1 MTDIFQVCGPQC
13 QSKEKKHTSLGMMRH
28 SDKKQKKRRRK
39 KEEKGIC
46 VRHYYNKGMCMIKN
60 KKKKKNNLKV
70 FEGEKN
76 ILAKFSKMPSTL
88 GLALLGLSSIAWD

>member
-1 MTDIFQVCGPQC
+1 VSEQR
-13 QSKEKKHTSLGMMRH
+13 EKKHQLRYDETQR
-28 SDKKQKKRRRK
+28 QKKKTK
-39 KEEKGIC
+39 KKREKKEKGIC
-46 VRHYYNKGMCMIKN
+46 VRHYYNKGMCMIN

>member
-1 MTDIFQVCGPQC
+1 
-13 QSKEKKHTSLGMMRH
+13 MMRH
-28 SDKKQKKRRRK
+28 SDKKKKTEKKREK
-39 KEEKGIC
+39 KEKGIC

-70 FEGEKN
+70 SEGEKN

-88 GLALLGLSSIAWD
+88 GLALLGLSSIALD